1 MNIRKEIRLFL
12 SMGSRAVNQIIVINT
27 AIFLVTGIL
36 YVVFFLFNKLEVYR
50 YYVKFLELPASL
62 PQLLRQPW
70 TLFTYMFLHA
80 GIFHIL
86 FNMLWLYWL
95 GKSLSEYQGEAKVWY
110 TYIFGG
116 LFGGIMF
123 ITAYN
128 IFPVFKPIVAHSY
141 AVGASAGVM
150 AILTALATL
159 IPNQRI
165 VLFLFG
171 EIKMKW
177 FALIVFM
184 IDFLMIG
191 SSNSGGHIAHTG
203 GAVWGFFYMILL
215 KKGIDVYLPFQR
227 LFIRLG
233 QYRKKKKTMRI
244 VHSAYSVEYQ
254 SKGTSIAERI
264 EKIHVTTKDEN
275 EIPTQEEIDRIL
287 DKILEK
293 GMNSLTK
300 KEKETLARYK
310 DV

>member
-1 MNIRKEIRLFL
+1 
-12 SMGSRAVNQIIVINT
+12 MGSKAVNQIILINVAT
-27 AIFLVTGIL
+27 FLITGAL
-36 YVVFFLFNKLEVYR
+36 YVFFFLFNKLEIYR
-50 YYVKFLELPASL
+50 YYIKYVQLPASFM
-62 PQLLRQPW
+62 QLAQQPW
-70 TLFTYMFLHA
+70 SLVTYMFLHA

-95 GKSLSEYQGEAKVWY
+95 GKSLSEYQGDTKVWY
-110 TYIFGG
+110 TYVFGG
-116 LFGGIMF
+116 LLGGMLFMIAF
-123 ITAYN
+123 N
-128 IFPVFKPIVAHSY
+128 VFPVFKPTISYSY

-177 FALIVFM
+177 FTLIVFA

-191 SSNSGGHIAHTG
+191 GNNAGGHIAHIG
-203 GAVWGFFYMILL
+203 GAIWGFLYITLL
-215 KKGIDVYLPFQR
+215 KRGIDIYMPFQR
-227 LFIRLG
+227 FFAQLK
-233 QYRKKKKTMRI
+233 QYRTRKKGMKI

-254 SKGTSIAERI
+254 SKAGYISEHIER
-264 EKIHVTTKDEN
+264 VQVSSQNDD

-293 GMNSLTK
+293 GIHSLTK
-300 KEKETLARYK
+300 KERETLSKFK